1 MSQVFLLGNPGTKRT
16 LYLGRAAQQAGL
28 PALLP
33 EGRGGEGA
41 LLAVAGLLDWEGWP
55 HCLPQPDG
63 ARKFIKIDPPL
74 WHSSSLD
81 ELEDLTRGYQHRLA
95 LLASMAQADNWEFLN
110 HPDAIRALLD
120 KRGCKETLARAGLPV
135 TECLEGGAGESI
147 VTFRGGTAFD
157 ENLASTGR
165 GKRVGYALPS
175 PPLGEG
181 KVERLLEA
189 MEKRHMHQIFMKP
202 LYGSGAAGVA
212 AFRWQPK
219 TGRMALYTCAMET
232 PGGGLANTK
241 KLRCFTK
248 KDEVVSLLGRI
259 LQLRCII
266 ERWYAKA
273 EYQGNPYDLRAVV
286 QDGRLDFLLA
296 RLSRGPITN
305 LHLNNHPMEASRLNL
320 PEEVWASV
328 SALCQKAMACFSGL
342 RSAGIDIL
350 LEKGS
355 RTPRIIE
362 MNAQG
367 DLLNQDIYHE
377 NLIYRHQADM
387 IRRWIEEGKCNLE
400 KKGIGF
406 K

>member
-1 MSQVFLLGNPGTKRT
+1 M
-16 LYLGRAAQQAGL
+16 
-28 PALLP
+28 
-33 EGRGGEGA
+33 
-41 LLAVAGLLDWEGWP
+41 
-55 HCLPQPDG
+55 
-63 ARKFIKIDPPL
+63 
-74 WHSSSLD
+74 
-81 ELEDLTRGYQHRLA
+81 
-95 LLASMAQADNWEFLN
+95 
-110 HPDAIRALLD
+110 
-120 KRGCKETLARAGLPV
+120 
-135 TECLEGGAGESI
+135 
-147 VTFRGGTAFD
+147 
-157 ENLASTGR
+157 
-165 GKRVGYALPS
+165 
-175 PPLGEG
+175 
-181 KVERLLEA
+181 ERLLEA

-367 DLLNQDIYHE
+367 DLLYQDIYHE